1 MTQCCANFVELT
13 CSEVPSSAPKSN
25 NHFTHRTSGHWGQRG
40 KLTFRAA
47 GEVYAAPWN
56 LKHTHAERAVTCS
69 RAREI
74 RKKGGDIKY
83 GGARDARV

>member
-13 CSEVPSSAPKSN
+13 SSEVPSSAPKSN
-25 NHFTHRTSGHWGQRG
+25 NHFTHRTSGLWGQRG

-56 LKHTHAERAVTCS
+56 LNNAILYDLAD
-69 RAREI
+69 I
-74 RKKGGDIKY
+74 RRKT
-83 GGARDARV
+83 